1 LLFKAAV
8 LPYRCS
14 TVDMVSMVAEDTLY
28 VAGTQVCLFHV

>member
-14 TVDMVSMVAEDTLY
+14 TVDMGSVVAKDVLGLY
-28 VAGTQVCLFHV
+28 I